1 MRAALWLIGLFA
13 LAVAGA
19 WLADH
24 NDGVVAVFL
33 HPYRIDFS
41 LNLFVLVLVVVVVV
55 LLLAQRALSALLSL
69 PREAR
74 RWRLQQ
80 KERAAHAAL
89 LQAFAEFMAGR
100 YLRAS
105 KSAELVLSRE
115 ETLRAASEHPLAH
128 AASLRAVAHV
138 VAAESAHALQNKA
151 LREQHWQ
158 QAEQQALQTSA
169 SERQTLTEGLILR
182 SARWLLDDR
191 DAQGSLTRLAQL
203 PGAVSRRMVAMRI
216 QLKAARLAGQAA
228 SALDTALLLAKHRA
242 FSPSTAQSLVRSLV
256 LDMVAR
262 THDEQALAK
271 LWQGLPVAQRQL
283 PEVAA
288 LAATRWLQLGGEPV
302 QARAWLLPV
311 WDAMLT
317 AGVASQTI
325 IARQKVVQALE
336 LSMADVPSADARAWL
351 ARIESAQQ
359 AMPQEAHLQYLAG
372 MVYMRHQLW
381 GKAQSLLSMATR
393 SLPDAGLQRR
403 AWAALAELAEQRQDT
418 AAALHAWKQAAR
430 TGS

>member
-41 LNLFVLVLVVVVVV
+41 LNLLVLVLVIVVAV
-55 LLLAQRALSALLSL
+55 LLLAQKALSALLSL

-89 LQAFAEFMAGR
+89 LQAIAEFMAGR
-100 YLRAS
+100 YLRAG
-105 KSAELVLSRE
+105 KSAALVLARE
-115 ETLRAASEHPLAH
+115 ESLRSASEHPLAH
-128 AASLRAVAHV
+128 APALRAAAHV
-138 VAAESAHALQNKA
+138 MAAEAAHALQNKA
-151 LREQHWQ
+151 LREHHWQ
-158 QAEQQALQTSA
+158 QAEEQAQHTTA
-169 SERQTLTEGLILR
+169 SERQMLTEGLILR
-182 SARWLLDDR
+182 SARWRLDDR
-191 DAQGSLTRLAQL
+191 DARASLDRLAQL
-203 PGAVSRRMVAMRI
+203 PGAVSRRMVAMRL
-216 QLKAARLAGQAA
+216 QLKAARMAGQAGE
-228 SALDTALLLAKHRA
+228 ALDTALLLAKHRA
-242 FSPSTAQSLVRSLV
+242 FSPAAAQSLVRSLV
-256 LDMVAR
+256 MDMVAR
-262 THDEQALAK
+262 THDEQALAR

-288 LAATRWLQLGGEPV
+288 MAATRWLQLGGEPAH
-302 QARAWLLPV
+302 ARAWLLPA
-311 WDAMLT
+311 WEALFT
-317 AGVASQTI
+317 ADSENQTI
-325 IARQKVVQALE
+325 TARQKVVQALE
-336 LSMADVPSADARAWL
+336 LSMVDVPSADARAWL
-351 ARIESAQQ
+351 ARIEAAQQ
-359 AMPQEAHLQYLAG
+359 SWPQEAHLQYLAG

-403 AWAALAELAEQRQDT
+403 AWAALAELAEQRQDP
-418 AAALHAWKQAAR
+418 AAALNAWKQAAR